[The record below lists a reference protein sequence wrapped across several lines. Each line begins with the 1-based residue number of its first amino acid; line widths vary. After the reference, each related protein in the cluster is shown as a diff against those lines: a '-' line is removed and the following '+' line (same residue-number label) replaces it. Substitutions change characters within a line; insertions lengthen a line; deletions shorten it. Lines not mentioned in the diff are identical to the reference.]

1 MAVVT
6 DTIAD
11 MLTRIRNANAM
22 RYTEVKVP
30 ASNLKLELA
39 RILKEEGFIEDYKV
53 VDETAQGMILL
64 TLKYGPK
71 KERVITGLK
80 RISKPG
86 LRVYAKKEEVP
97 KVLNGLGIAVIS
109 TSKGIMTDK
118 EARKQNLGGEVLAYI
133 WQKTLYK
140 EVQV

>member
-11 MLTRIRNANAM
+11 MLTRIRNANQM
-22 RYTEVKVP
+22 RYEEVKVP
-30 ASNLKLELA
+30 ASNIKKEIA
-39 RILKEEGFIEDYKV
+39 RILKEEGFIKDYKIV
-53 VDETAQGMILL
+53 SDDAQGTIVL
-64 TLKYGPK
+64 TLKYNK

-86 LRVYAKKEEVP
+86 LRVYAKNDEVP
-97 KVLNGLGIAVIS
+97 KVLNGLGIAIIS

-118 EARKQNLGGEVLAYI
+118 EARKQNIGGEVLAYI
-133 WQKTLYK
+133 W
-140 EVQV
+140 

>member
-11 MLTRIRNANAM
+11 MLTRIRNANQM
-22 RYTEVKVP
+22 RYEEVNVP
-30 ASNLKLELA
+30 ASNVKKEIA
-39 RILKEEGFIEDYKV
+39 RILKEEGFIKDYKI
-53 VDETAQGMILL
+53 VDDNVQGTIEL
-64 TLKYGPK
+64 TLKYTAK

-86 LRVYAKKEEVP
+86 LRVYVQKDEVP
-97 KVLNGLGIAVIS
+97 KVLNGLGIAIIS

-118 EARKQNLGGEVLAYI
+118 EARKENIGGEVLAYI
-133 WQKTLYK
+133 W
-140 EVQV
+140 

>member
-11 MLTRIRNANAM
+11 MITRIRNANAM

-30 ASNLKLELA
+30 ASKLKIELA
-39 RILKEEGFIEDYKV
+39 RILKEEGFIKDYKV
-53 VDETAQGMILL
+53 MDENVQGMIYL
-64 TLKYGPK
+64 TLKYGENK
-71 KERVITGLK
+71 QRVITGLK

-86 LRVYAKKEEVP
+86 FRVYAKADEVP
-97 KVLNGLGIAVIS
+97 KVLNGLGIAIIS

-118 EARKQNLGGEVLAYI
+118 EARRENLGGEVLAYI
-133 WQKTLYK
+133 W
-140 EVQV
+140 

>member
-11 MLTRIRNANAM
+11 MLTRIRNANQM
-22 RYTEVKVP
+22 RYEEVKVP
-30 ASNLKLELA
+30 ASNIKKEIA
-39 RILKEEGFIEDYKV
+39 RILKEEGFIKDYKIV
-53 VDETAQGMILL
+53 SDDVQGSIVL
-64 TLKYGPK
+64 TLKYNK

-86 LRVYAKKEEVP
+86 LRVYAKNDEVP
-97 KVLNGLGIAVIS
+97 KVLNGLGIAIIS

-118 EARKQNLGGEVLAYI
+118 EARKENIGGEVLAYI
-133 WQKTLYK
+133 W
-140 EVQV
+140 

>member
-11 MLTRIRNANAM
+11 MLTRIRNANQM
-22 RYTEVKVP
+22 RYEEVKVP
-30 ASNLKLELA
+30 ASNIKKEIA
-39 RILKEEGFIEDYKV
+39 RILKEEGFIKDYKI
-53 VDETAQGMILL
+53 DSEDAQGTIIL
-64 TLKYGPK
+64 TLKYTDK

-86 LRVYAKKEEVP
+86 LRVYAKKEEIP
-97 KVLNGLGIAVIS
+97 KVLNGLGIAIIS

-118 EARKQNLGGEVLAYI
+118 EARKENIGGEVLAYI
-133 WQKTLYK
+133 W
-140 EVQV
+140 

>member
-11 MLTRIRNANAM
+11 MLTRIRNANQM
-22 RYTEVKVP
+22 RYAEVSVP
-30 ASNLKLELA
+30 ASNIKKEIA
-39 RILKEEGFIEDYKV
+39 RILKEEGFIKDYKI
-53 VDETAQGMILL
+53 DDSDAQGTIIL
-64 TLKYGPK
+64 TLKYTDK

-86 LRVYAKKEEVP
+86 LRVYANKDEVP
-97 KVLNGLGIAVIS
+97 KVLNGLGIAIIS

-118 EARKQNLGGEVLAYI
+118 EARKENIGGEVLAYI
-133 WQKTLYK
+133 W
-140 EVQV
+140 